1 MTDPATPRPVILRR
15 LELSLAAWQ
24 LLAES
29 AQTALKL
36 PQPTDQP
43 KGQEAGQSN
52 GQAAV
57 PLTEEAAAAA
67 WAELA
72 GLGLSPA
79 AGEVQ
84 REWLAAV
91 ALLFAAPLT
100 VAARATYQGTSTT
113 SAIGLRSGRGIA
125 VHQRQLSEATG
136 AGTVVTGSEDL
147 VEVTLFD
154 EDKLWPALRRLLP
167 PLDAVRAP
175 AKAAPLGSTPA
186 AVLGADT
193 DLNALPEPADG
204 LVRSED
210 ANVTLSVTAAPEGG
224 PAHVWAGMW
233 SAKDGHLYSVRTR
246 TAGTPDSTST
256 EALITEVPAGHI
268 AHELIFAVVGG
279 HDVLSAARAEAAR

>member
-1 MTDPATPRPVILRR
+1 MTDPATPRPAILRR
-15 LELSLAAWQ
+15 LELSLAGWQ
-24 LLAES
+24 LLAET
-29 AQTALKL
+29 AQTALKMR
-36 PQPTDQP
+36 PSTEQPTDQP
-43 KGQEAGQSN
+43 A
-52 GQAAV
+52 GQAAT

-67 WAELA
+67 WAELD

-113 SAIGLRSGRGIA
+113 SAIGLRGGRGIA

-154 EDKLWPALRRLLP
+154 EVKLWPALRRLLP
-167 PLDAVRAP
+167 PLEAVRAP

-193 DLNALPEPADG
+193 DLNALPEPAAG
-204 LVRSED
+204 LVSSED

-233 SAKDGHLYSVRTR
+233 SVKDGHLYSVRTR
-246 TAGTPDSTST
+246 TAGTPDGTTT
-256 EALITEVPAGHI
+256 EAVMTEVPAGHI